1 MQERRIIMTI
11 YCGVD
16 FHTRQQL
23 IKWCDTTDGEI
34 KEQRLFHDSLDDVR
48 NFYSQFS
55 DKVLVGIEAC
65 GYSEWFE
72 RLLQELGHEVWVG
85 DATKIRRRAR
95 SRQKTDRRDAELLI
109 DLLLKDEFPRISRL
123 TFESLEVLRRL
134 RYRHRL
140 VQMRTR
146 MRNSLQA
153 IALGSGV
160 VLKSKLRTRRG
171 REKLNDLPLSPVLS
185 QQRGG
190 WLEMIEEVEKRIA
203 QVEQE
208 LEKIATGDER
218 VCRLR
223 THPGIGLLTGL
234 ALVHTLSPVDR
245 FTNTRKVTAY
255 VGLEPREYSSGERR
269 RMGRIS
275 KAGSRVLRFLLV
287 EAGIKATRVDA
298 EMKRLY
304 YRVLH
309 RREQAR
315 AKVTVARHLLIHA
328 FIMLRDEIDYAEFK
342 LRGAE
347 KRSNARTI
355 HRPNVP
361 DHLIERPASE

>member
-1 MQERRIIMTI
+1 MQERRVTMTV

-16 FHTRQQL
+16 LHTRQQL
-23 IKWCDTTDGEI
+23 IKWCDTQDGEI

-48 NFYSQFS
+48 SFYSQFTGE
-55 DKVLVGIEAC
+55 VRIGIEAC

-72 RLLQELGHEVWVG
+72 RLLHDLGHEIWVG

-109 DLLLKDEFPRISRL
+109 DLLLKDEFPRINRL
-123 TFESLEVLRRL
+123 SFESLEVLRRL

-153 IALGSGV
+153 IAHGCGIT
-160 VLKSKLRTRRG
+160 LKSKLRTKRG
-171 REKLNDLPLSPVLS
+171 RAKLNDLPLSPVLS
-185 QQRGG
+185 EQRSG
-190 WLEMIEEVEKRIA
+190 WLEMIEEVEGRIA

-208 LEKIATGDER
+208 LEKAAVGDER
-218 VCRLR
+218 VRRLR
-223 THPGIGLLTGL
+223 THPGVGLLTGL
-234 ALVHTLSPVDR
+234 ALVHTLCPVSR
-245 FTNTRKVTAY
+245 FANSRKVTAY
-255 VGLEPREYSSGERR
+255 VGLEPREYSSGERK

-287 EAGIKATRVDA
+287 EAGIKATRADA

-304 YRVLH
+304 YRVRQ

-315 AKVTVARHLLIHA
+315 AKVAVARHLLVHA

-342 LRGAE
+342 VRGAE
-347 KRSNARTI
+347 MRSNARTV
-355 HRPNVP
+355 HRLNMP
-361 DHLIERPASE
+361 DHLIERPASA

>member
-1 MQERRIIMTI
+1 MTV

-23 IKWCDTTDGEI
+23 IMWCDTRDGEI
-34 KEQRLFHDSLDDVR
+34 KEERLFHDSLDNVR
-48 NFYSQFS
+48 KFYSQFTGE
-55 DKVLVGIEAC
+55 VLVGIKAC

-72 RLLQELGHEVWVG
+72 RMLEELGHEVWVG
-85 DATKIRRRAR
+85 DATKIQRRAR
-95 SRQKTDRRDAELLI
+95 SRQKTDRRDAELLL
-109 DLLLKDEFPRISRL
+109 DLLLKGEFPRINRL
-123 TFESLEVLRRL
+123 SFESLEVLRRL

-160 VLKSKLRTRRG
+160 VLRSKLRTKRG
-171 REKLNDLPLSPVLS
+171 REKLNDLPLSPVQS
-185 QQRGG
+185 QQRCG
-190 WLEMIEEVEKRIA
+190 WLELIAEVERRIA
-203 QVEQE
+203 QVEEE
-208 LEKIATGDER
+208 LEKVAVGDER
-218 VCRLR
+218 VQRLR

-234 ALVHTLSPVDR
+234 ALVHTLCPVSR
-245 FTNTRKVTAY
+245 FANSRKVTAY
-255 VGLEPREYSSGERR
+255 VGLEPRECSSGERK

-275 KAGSRVLRFLLV
+275 KAGSRGLRFLLV
-287 EAGIKATRVDA
+287 EAGSKATREDA
-298 EMKRLY
+298 EMKKLY

-315 AKVTVARHLLIHA
+315 AKVAVARHLLIHA
-328 FIMLRDEIDYAEFK
+328 FIMLRDEIAYAEFK

-347 KRSNARTI
+347 MRSNARTM
-355 HRPNVP
+355 HRPQVP
-361 DHLIERPASE
+361 DHLIERPTSA

>member
-1 MQERRIIMTI
+1 MTV

-23 IKWCDTTDGEI
+23 IKWCDTLDGEI

-48 NFYSQFS
+48 NFYSQFN

-109 DLLLKDEFPRISRL
+109 DLLLKDEFPRICRL
-123 TFESLEVLRRL
+123 SFESLEVLRRL

-153 IALGSGV
+153 IALGSGIT
-160 VLKSKLRTRRG
+160 LKSKLRTRKG
-171 REKLNDLPLSPVLS
+171 RVKLNDLPLSPVLS

-218 VCRLR
+218 VRRLR

-234 ALVHTLSPVDR
+234 ALVHTLSPVSR
-245 FTNTRKVTAY
+245 FANTRKVAAY
-255 VGLEPREYSSGERR
+255 VGLEPREYSSGERK

-287 EAGIKATRVDA
+287 EAGIKATREDA
-298 EMKRLY
+298 ELKKLY

-315 AKVTVARHLLIHA
+315 AKVAVARHLLVHA

-342 LRGAE
+342 LRGVE
-347 KRSNARTI
+347 MRSNARTI
-355 HRPNVP
+355 HRPQVP
-361 DHLIERPASE
+361 DQLIERPASE